1 MMPNGLL
8 DYLSDELN
16 FVEILTTDEVMV
28 HFLIG
33 IRIVTCLYGYFSPF
47 LFYFVHLK
55 RVRNKELRF

>member
-1 MMPNGLL
+1 MPNGLL

-33 IRIVTCLYGYFSPF
+33 IRIVTGL
-47 LFYFVHLK
+47 
-55 RVRNKELRF
+55 

>member
-16 FVEILTTDEVMV
+16 FVEILTTTDEVMV

-33 IRIVTCLYGYFSPF
+33 IRIVTGL
-47 LFYFVHLK
+47 
-55 RVRNKELRF
+55 